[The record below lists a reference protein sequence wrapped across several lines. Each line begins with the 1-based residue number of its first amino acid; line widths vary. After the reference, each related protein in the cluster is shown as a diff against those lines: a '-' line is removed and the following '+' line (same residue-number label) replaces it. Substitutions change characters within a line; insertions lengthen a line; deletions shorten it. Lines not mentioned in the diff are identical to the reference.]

1 VKAKDLPDITG
12 YWDRFAQAFAAPLGG
27 NGLLGGFVANPDV
40 TGSYAETWIRTLAR
54 SMVTTLRISTGA
66 IIRTSDVTKG
76 RDLRTVPQVDLILW
90 DPTELPALFESGDFA
105 LVHTQAARG
114 IIEIKRTMTNFPQS
128 VEQLRQQRSR
138 LLTTYRR
145 NVLGVVVASSRRNLN
160 IPNVGPNWVAEADPA
175 QQPPFLR
182 LIDRRTGKP
191 DPDGIFAF
199 IYFLSHV
206 ARNPAGDAA

>member
-1 VKAKDLPDITG
+1 MKPNVLPNIAD
-12 YWDRFAQAFAAPLGG
+12 YWERFAEAFAAPLGG
-27 NGLLGGFVANPDV
+27 NGLLSGFVANPAV
-40 TGSYAETWIRTLAR
+40 TGAYAETWIRMLAR
-54 SMVTTLRISTGA
+54 SMVTALRVSTGA

-114 IIEIKRTMTNFPQS
+114 IIEVKRTMPAFRQS

-138 LLTTYRR
+138 LLTTYQR
-145 NVLGVVVASSRRNLN
+145 NVLGVVVASRRNLS
-160 IPNVGPNWVAEADPA
+160 IPNVGPNWVSETDIA
-175 QQPPFLR
+175 QPPPFVR
-182 LIDRRTGKP
+182 LINRRTGQL
-191 DPDGIFAF
+191 DSDGIFAF

-206 ARNPAGDAA
+206 ARNAAAGAA